1 MAARLMPRIIM
12 VRHGRATGGW
22 DDDPDPGLDELGQQQ
37 AHAIAQRL
45 SSGPPVAIVSSPL
58 RRCRETA
65 APLAKTW
72 SAHVAIETEVA
83 EIPSPEG
90 VPLNDRVG
98 WLREACKGT
107 WAALGPRYQSY
118 RDDVA
123 ACLLLL
129 GDDAVVFSHFI
140 AINAAI
146 GAATG
151 DDRVVIHSLD
161 NTSCTIFEHDGTMLR
176 LVEAGAQAETL
187 FR

>member
-1 MAARLMPRIIM
+1 MPRIIM

-22 DDDPDPGLDELGQQQ
+22 DDDPDPGLDELGHQQ
-37 AHAIAQRL
+37 AHAIAERL
-45 SSGPPVAIVSSPL
+45 SSGQPAVIVSSPL

-65 APLAKTW
+65 APLAARL
-72 SAHVAIETEVA
+72 SAHVAIEARVA
-83 EIPSPEG
+83 EIPSPVG

-98 WLREACKGT
+98 WLREACAGT

-118 RDDVA
+118 RDEVA
-123 ACLLLL
+123 ACLLELRE
-129 GDDAVVFSHFI
+129 DTIVFSHFI
-140 AINAAI
+140 AINGAI

-161 NTSCTIFEHDGTMLR
+161 NTSCTVFELDGSTLR
-176 LVEAGAQAETL
+176 LVEVGSEAETL

>member
-1 MAARLMPRIIM
+1 MSRLVL

-22 DDDPDPGLDELGQQQ
+22 DDDPDPGLDELGQRQ
-37 AHAIAQRL
+37 AVAVAGRL
-45 SSGPPVAIVSSPL
+45 ATGSPVAIVSSPL

-65 APLAKTW
+65 ASLAKTW
-72 SAHVAIETEVA
+72 SAQIAIEPRVA
-83 EIPSPEG
+83 ELPSPVG

-98 WLREACKGT
+98 WLRTACKGT
-107 WAALGPRYQSY
+107 WSELGPRYQSY
-118 RDDVA
+118 RDELA
-123 ACLLLL
+123 ACLLALTE
-129 GDDAVVFSHFI
+129 DTIVFSHFI

-161 NTSCTIFEHDGTMLR
+161 NTSCTIFEHNGSTLR
-176 LVEAGAQAETL
+176 LVEAGAEAETL

>member
-1 MAARLMPRIIM
+1 MPRIIM

-22 DDDPDPGLDELGQQQ
+22 DDDPDPGLDELGRQQ
-37 AHAIAQRL
+37 AHAIAERL
-45 SSGPPVAIVSSPL
+45 SCGQPAAIVSSPL

-65 APLAKTW
+65 APLATLW
-72 SAHVAIETEVA
+72 TTDVTLVARVA
-83 EIPSPEG
+83 EIPSPVG
-90 VPLNDRVG
+90 VALDNRVG

-107 WAALGPRYQSY
+107 WTELGVLYQAY

-123 ACLLLL
+123 AYLLTLTE
-129 GDDAVVFSHFI
+129 DTIVFSHFI

-161 NTSCTIFEHDGTMLR
+161 NTSCTIFEHNGSTLR
-176 LVEAGAQAETL
+176 LVEAGAEAETL

>member
-1 MAARLMPRIIM
+1 MPRIIM

-37 AHAIAQRL
+37 AHAIAERL
-45 SSGPPVAIVSSPL
+45 SSGPPLPIVSSPL
-58 RRCRETA
+58 RRCRDTA

-72 SAHVAIETEVA
+72 STQVAIETRIA

-98 WLREACKGT
+98 WLRGACKGT
-107 WAALGPRYQSY
+107 WTELGVRYQGY

-123 ACLLLL
+123 AYLLALT
-129 GDDAVVFSHFI
+129 DDSVVFSHFI

-161 NTSCTIFEHDGTMLR
+161 NTSCTIFEHDGSTLR
-176 LVEAGAQAETL
+176 LVEAGAEAETL

>member
-1 MAARLMPRIIM
+1 MPRIIM

-22 DDDPDPGLDELGQQQ
+22 DDDPNPGLDQLGQQQ
-37 AHAIAQRL
+37 AHGIAAQL
-45 SSGPPVAIVSSPL
+45 AAGPPVALVSSPL

-65 APLAKTW
+65 APLAALW
-72 SAHVAIETEVA
+72 SADVTLAARVA

-90 VPLNDRVG
+90 VPLDNRVG

-107 WAALGPRYQSY
+107 WTELGDRYQSY

-123 ACLLLL
+123 GYLLTLTEDTL
-129 GDDAVVFSHFI
+129 VFSHFI

-146 GAATG
+146 GAAMG

-161 NTSCTIFEHDGTMLR
+161 NTSCTTFEHDCTTLR
-176 LVEAGAQAETL
+176 LVEAGTEAETL

>member
-1 MAARLMPRIIM
+1 MARIIM

-22 DDDPDPGLDELGQQQ
+22 DDDPDPGLDELGHQQ
-37 AHAIAQRL
+37 AHSIAERL
-45 SSGPPVAIVSSPL
+45 SSGPPAAIMSSPL

-65 APLAKTW
+65 APLAATLL
-72 SAHVAIETEVA
+72 AHVAIEARVA
-83 EIPSPEG
+83 EIPSPVG

-98 WLREACKGT
+98 WLREACAGT
-107 WAALGPRYQSY
+107 WSALGPRYQSY
-118 RDDVA
+118 RDEVA
-123 ACLLLL
+123 ACLLALRE
-129 GDDAVVFSHFI
+129 DTIVFSHFI

-161 NTSCTIFEHDGTMLR
+161 NTSCTIFEHNGDTLR
-176 LVEAGAQAETL
+176 LVEAGAEAETL

>member
-1 MAARLMPRIIM
+1 MMPRIIM

-22 DDDPDPGLDELGQQQ
+22 DDDPDPGLDGLGQQQ
-37 AHAIAQRL
+37 AHAIAEWL

-58 RRCRETA
+58 RRCQETA
-65 APLAKTW
+65 APLATLW
-72 SAHVAIETEVA
+72 SAGVALVARVA
-83 EIPSPEG
+83 EIPSPVN
-90 VPLNDRVG
+90 VPLDDRVG

-107 WAALGPRYQSY
+107 WTELGQRYQAY

-123 ACLLLL
+123 AYLLSL
-129 GDDAVVFSHFI
+129 DHDTIVFSHFI

-146 GAATG
+146 GAAAG

-161 NTSCTIFEHDGTMLR
+161 NTSCTTFEHDGTTLQ
-176 LVEAGAQAETL
+176 LVEAGTEAETL